1 MTEDERLI
9 RAVDPSENDGGDR
22 STAANVLATVVVVLL
37 LLPVFSAVLGL
48 SWRLFLFAAGA

>member
-1 MTEDERLI
+1 MSDPDRMI
-9 RAVDPSENDGGDR
+9 RAVDEQETSER

-37 LLPVFSAVLGL
+37 LVPLFAVVFGL